1 MVKRSSFV
9 VPSLYIAGYLN
20 GFEDLVASY
29 DVEER
34 TYAAGELL
42 TRPGRIN
49 NTAFF
54 VRRGLFRFSVRH
66 DAGEK
71 SLNIFGE
78 GTMFPVGVELH
89 EYWMEYEMVM
99 RALTDLSVYAMPYPV
114 LKQIVRENGDFAGE
128 LLRENCDFIGYLL
141 MDSVNQAFE
150 PCLARLA
157 DVLYLYVTKVNA
169 AGSDVVTLTQSELAG
184 FVGASQAQFE
194 RSLKILRKEGVIET
208 ARGSVTVLDRTKL
221 LAHCSLGLQQ
231 SV

>member
-1 MVKRSSFV
+1 MKRSSFV
-9 VPSLYIAGYLN
+9 VPSLYIAGYLS

-29 DVEER
+29 DVEAREYR
-34 TYAAGELL
+34 AGELL

-54 VRRGLFRFSVRH
+54 VRRGLFLFSVRH

-99 RALTDLSVYAMPYPV
+99 RALTDLSVYAMPYPT
-114 LKQIVRENGDFAGE
+114 LKRIVQENGDFAGE
-128 LLRENCDFIGYLL
+128 LMRENCDFIGYLL

-150 PCLARLA
+150 PCLSRLA
-157 DVLYLYVTKVNA
+157 DILYLYVTKVESA
-169 AGSDVVTLTQSELAG
+169 SDGVVALTQAELAG
-184 FVGASQAQFE
+184 FAGASKAQFE
-194 RSLKILRKEGVIET
+194 RSLQVLRREGVIQT
-208 ARGSVTVLDRTKL
+208 ARGRVSVIDLDKL
-221 LAHCSLGLQQ
+221 LAHCSLGLRE

>member
-1 MVKRSSFV
+1 MKRSSFV

-20 GFEDLVASY
+20 DFEGLVASY
-29 DVEER
+29 DVEARE
-34 TYAAGELL
+34 YAAGELL

-99 RALTDLSVYAMPYPV
+99 RAVTDLSVYAMPYPT
-114 LKQIVRENGDFAGE
+114 LKRIVRENGDFAGE
-128 LLRENCDFIGYLL
+128 LMRENCDFIGYLL

-150 PCLARLA
+150 PCLSRLA
-157 DVLYLYVTKVNA
+157 DILYLYVTKVETA
-169 AGSDVVTLTQSELAG
+169 ASGVVALTQAELAG
-184 FVGASQAQFE
+184 FAGASKAQFE
-194 RSLKILRKEGVIET
+194 RSLQVLRREGVIQT
-208 ARGSVTVLDRTKL
+208 ARGRVTVLDVEKL
-221 LAHCSLGLQQ
+221 LAHCSLGLRE

>member
-1 MVKRSSFV
+1 MRRSSFV

-20 GFEDLVASY
+20 DFEDLVASY
-29 DVEER
+29 DVEPREYR
-34 TYAAGELL
+34 AGELL

-99 RALTDLSVYAMPYPV
+99 RAVTDLSAYAMPYPT
-114 LKQIVRENGDFAGE
+114 LKRIVRENGDFAGE
-128 LLRENCDFIGYLL
+128 LMRENCDFIGYLL

-150 PCLARLA
+150 PCLSRLA
-157 DVLYLYVTKVNA
+157 DILYLYVTKIETA
-169 AGSDVVTLTQSELAG
+169 SGGVVALTQAELAG
-184 FVGASQAQFE
+184 FAGASKAQFE
-194 RSLKILRKEGVIET
+194 RSLQVLRKERAIET
-208 ARGSVTVLDRTKL
+208 GRGSVTVLDREKL

>member
-1 MVKRSSFV
+1 MKRSSFV
-9 VPSLYIAGYLN
+9 VPSPYIAGYLN
-20 GFEDLVASY
+20 DFEDLVASY
-29 DVEER
+29 DVEAREYR
-34 TYAAGELL
+34 AGELL

-99 RALTDLSVYAMPYPV
+99 RAVTDLSVYAMPYPT
-114 LKQIVRENGDFAGE
+114 LRRIVQENGDFAGE
-128 LLRENCDFIGYLL
+128 LMRENCDFIGYLL

-150 PCLARLA
+150 PCLSRLA
-157 DVLYLYVTKVNA
+157 DILYLYVTKVETA
-169 AGSDVVTLTQSELAG
+169 SGGVVALTQSELAG
-184 FVGASQAQFE
+184 FAGASKAQFE
-194 RSLKILRKEGVIET
+194 RSLQVLRKEGAIET
-208 ARGSVTVLDRTKL
+208 GRGSVTVLDRAKL

>member
-1 MVKRSSFV
+1 MSRQSSFV

-20 GFEDLVASY
+20 DFEGLVASY
-29 DVEER
+29 GAEARE
-34 TYAAGELL
+34 YAAGELL

-99 RALTDLSVYAMPYPV
+99 RALTELSVYAMAYPT
-114 LKQIVRENGDFAGE
+114 LKRIVQENGDFAGE
-128 LLRENCDFIGYLL
+128 LMRENCDFIGYLL

-150 PCLARLA
+150 PCLSRLA
-157 DVLYLYVTKVNA
+157 DVLYLYVAKVGA
-169 AGSDVVTLTQSELAG
+169 AEKGVVALTQSELAG
-184 FVGASQAQFE
+184 FVGASRAQFE
-194 RSLKILRKEGVIET
+194 RSVKVLRKEGVIET
-208 ARGSVTVLDRTKL
+208 ARGHVTVLDEEKL
-221 LAHCSLGLQQ
+221 LAHCSLGLRQ